1 MPERFGAGHAIR
13 HMKRLGNRR
22 SLGRFFEP
30 ATLKLPASSSRH
42 QQPKD
47 GDHLCS
53 AVLSALIEVCPHE
66 YGQFIGTEKTIHYGT
81 EICPATRRKGSAL
94 RISVRGTRSRPGKPV
109 SLTFKRPGIARN
121 SVESSGSLVIPS

>member
-13 HMKRLGNRR
+13 HMKRHGNRR

-47 GDHLCS
+47 GDHLCV

-66 YGQFIGTEKTIHYGT
+66 YGQFIGTEKIIHYGT
-81 EICPATRRKGSAL
+81 EICPATRRKGPAL
-94 RISVRGTRSRPGKPV
+94 RIGVRGTRSRDRK
-109 SLTFKRPGIARN
+109 STRLNSSHLGI
-121 SVESSGSLVIPS
+121 

>member
-13 HMKRLGNRR
+13 HMKRHGNRR

-47 GDHLCS
+47 GDHLCGT
-53 AVLSALIEVCPHE
+53 VLSALIEVCPHE
-66 YGQFIGTEKTIHYGT
+66 YGQFTGTEGIIYYGT
-81 EICPATRRKGSAL
+81 EICPATWRKGSA
-94 RISVRGTRSRPGKPV
+94 RRSGATGTRSR
-109 SLTFKRPGIARN
+109 
-121 SVESSGSLVIPS
+121 LVGNVAEAAD